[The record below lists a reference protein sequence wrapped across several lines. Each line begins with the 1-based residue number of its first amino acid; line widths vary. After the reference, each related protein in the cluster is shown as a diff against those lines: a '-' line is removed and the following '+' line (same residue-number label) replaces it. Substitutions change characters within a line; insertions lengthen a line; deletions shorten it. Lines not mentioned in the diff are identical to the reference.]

1 MRRVSLGIS
10 LVLYFWAL
18 GENASGAQPGHTWES
33 GDLFLGVGFG
43 QYQVRDQA
51 GALKEILSTGRSG
64 FTTGCTFD
72 AGQQL
77 YVTETY
83 EGIVSRFAGPA
94 PPHTNTVFGSSFIF
108 PNNVVFGFDG
118 KVCVSDATYGILQFA
133 PDGTYLKTV
142 ISTRVDSF
150 DIAADNDTIL
160 YTQQGP
166 DIKTVSIASGLP
178 GPNFSTGTAIKA
190 VNIRILPDGGA
201 LLTNLSLSGSG
212 GDVKRYNAAGVV
224 VATYDVSAETEHW
237 FSLALD
243 PDGISFWAG
252 NSGSSNYYK
261 FNLATPGI
269 DSHIA
274 GPFNTGTG
282 PSTLFGMCVFR
293 GSATGGPPTSKEQ
306 CMDGGWQSFTN
317 PEFKNQGDC
326 IKFVNTG
333 K

>member
-1 MRRVSLGIS
+1 MIS
-10 LVLYFWAL
+10 A
-18 GENASGAQPGHTWES
+18 
-33 GDLFLGVGFG
+33 
-43 QYQVRDQA
+43 
-51 GALKEILSTGRSG
+51 
-64 FTTGCTFD
+64 
-72 AGQQL
+72 
-77 YVTETY
+77 
-83 EGIVSRFAGPA
+83 
-94 PPHTNTVFGSSFIF
+94 
-108 PNNVVFGFDG
+108 
-118 KVCVSDATYGILQFA
+118 
-133 PDGTYLKTV
+133 
-142 ISTRVDSF
+142 RVDSF
-150 DIAADNDTIL
+150 DIADDNDTIL

-166 DIKTVSIASGLP
+166 DIKTVSIATGLS

-224 VATYDVSAETEHW
+224 VATYDVSSETEHW

-243 PDGISFWAG
+243 PDGASFWAG

-261 FNLATPGI
+261 FSLATFGI

-293 GSATGGPPTSKEQ
+293 GSPTGGQPTSKEQ
-306 CMDGGWQSFTN
+306 CMDGGWQNFTN
-317 PEFKNQGDC
+317 PKFKNQGDC